1 MDADTGSVLFE
12 QNADERAL
20 IASTTK
26 IMTALTVLELCDPDE
41 TVTIPAEATGIEGT
55 SIYLTAGEELTV
67 RELLYGLLLNSGNDA
82 AVALALHAGGSVSA
96 FVAEMNE
103 RAEALGLTQTH
114 FENPN
119 GLDGERH
126 YSTARDMANLT
137 AKALK
142 NPIFSEIVATKT
154 YTVGKRC
161 FQNHNRLLWTL
172 NGAIGVKTGYTLA
185 AGRTLV
191 SAAQRDGRTL
201 IAVTLRD
208 RDDWNDHAALYEYG
222 FGLYGM
228 QPVYEKNEEVTRLP
242 LANGQTAAL
251 LAGETVLLSLRDGER
266 PDFEVRW
273 PQLAMQAG
281 TPGTHAGYAELRLGE
296 RVVATLPLL
305 WGESGIAYDG
315 TTSKNIGRTWRGVPQ
330 SL

>member
-1 MDADTGSVLFE
+1 M
-12 QNADERAL
+12 
-20 IASTTK
+20 
-26 IMTALTVLELCDPDE
+26 
-41 TVTIPAEATGIEGT
+41 
-55 SIYLTAGEELTV
+55 
-67 RELLYGLLLNSGNDA
+67 
-82 AVALALHAGGSVSA
+82 
-96 FVAEMNE
+96 
-103 RAEALGLTQTH
+103 
-114 FENPN
+114 
-119 GLDGERH
+119 
-126 YSTARDMANLT
+126 
-137 AKALK
+137 
-142 NPIFSEIVATKT
+142 
-154 YTVGKRC
+154 
-161 FQNHNRLLWTL
+161 LWTF
-172 NGAIGVKTGYTLA
+172 NGTIGVKTGYTLA

-315 TTSKNIGRTWRGVPQ
+315 TTSKNNGCTGRGVP
-330 SL
+330 

>member
-1 MDADTGSVLFE
+1 M
-12 QNADERAL
+12 
-20 IASTTK
+20 
-26 IMTALTVLELCDPDE
+26 
-41 TVTIPAEATGIEGT
+41 
-55 SIYLTAGEELTV
+55 
-67 RELLYGLLLNSGNDA
+67 RELLYGLLLSSGNDA

-103 RAEALGLTQTH
+103 RAEALGLMQTH

-161 FQNHNRLLWTL
+161 FQNHNRLLWTF
-172 NGAIGVKTGYTLA
+172 NGTIGVKTGYTLA

-273 PQLAMQAG
+273 PLLAMQAG

-315 TTSKNIGRTWRGVPQ
+315 TTSKNNGCTGRGVP
-330 SL
+330 

>member
-67 RELLYGLLLNSGNDA
+67 RELLYGLLLSSGNDA

-142 NPIFSEIVATKT
+142 NPIF
-154 YTVGKRC
+154 
-161 FQNHNRLLWTL
+161 
-172 NGAIGVKTGYTLA
+172 
-185 AGRTLV
+185 
-191 SAAQRDGRTL
+191 
-201 IAVTLRD
+201 
-208 RDDWNDHAALYEYG
+208 
-222 FGLYGM
+222 
-228 QPVYEKNEEVTRLP
+228 
-242 LANGQTAAL
+242 
-251 LAGETVLLSLRDGER
+251 
-266 PDFEVRW
+266 
-273 PQLAMQAG
+273 
-281 TPGTHAGYAELRLGE
+281 
-296 RVVATLPLL
+296 
-305 WGESGIAYDG
+305 
-315 TTSKNIGRTWRGVPQ
+315 
-330 SL
+330 